1 MFDWA
6 AWDDAHDP
14 DFELDTPPEPTQG
27 LPLFQ
32 LAAAGRTRYLGQ
44 GVRGG
49 TPRLIC
55 TAPSAPLPSGGGRSI
70 RRATAAGAPAAH
82 TPSPTHPLS
91 MSSCSPCRSSNVQ
104 HCHYVLIKHGL
115 KWTDTIT
122 SLFFQN
128 SFKFTRGG
136 KSAGNLGCL
145 EKAWDVVRAGGGE
158 GGGCE
163 VQRGC

>member
-32 LAAAGRTRYLGQ
+32 LAAAGHTRYLGQ

-55 TAPSAPLPSGGGRSI
+55 TAPSAPLLEEAGRF
-70 RRATAAGAPAAH
+70 AGLRLLQLLLQLHTPPHPPTPYLCPLAAH
-82 TPSPTHPLS
+82 VPPP
-91 MSSCSPCRSSNVQ
+91 MSSTVTT
-104 HCHYVLIKHGL
+104 Y
-115 KWTDTIT
+115 
-122 SLFFQN
+122 
-128 SFKFTRGG
+128 
-136 KSAGNLGCL
+136 
-145 EKAWDVVRAGGGE
+145 
-158 GGGCE
+158 
-163 VQRGC
+163 